1 MNEATPPPSPILR
14 RILAIN
20 ILALAILVAGLL
32 YHGQYRQ
39 SLIDQELVGL
49 RVNAE
54 ILAAALGESAT
65 ELGESNDQRLQPNIA
80 VQMVR
85 RLVET
90 TGGRARLFAPDGTL
104 IADSRR
110 MAGSDSSVLTMTLP
124 SPDSGD
130 NIGRDIFDWPFNV
143 ALDAYESVLGIFHA
157 ERHMPIYRDPPLQ
170 HARDYTEVLS
180 ALQGEASEAV
190 RRTSG
195 SARFVLSTAVP
206 VQSYKQVL
214 GALMLNQDSRHIEEA
229 LRQVQLNIVEVFA
242 LALTVTVL
250 LSLYLARTIARPIR
264 RLAAAAERV
273 RHGHP
278 RQHAIPDFGHR
289 GDEIGELSLALKE
302 MTEALWSRV
311 DAIESFAADV
321 SHEIKNPLTSL
332 RSAVETAARVTD
344 PEQQKKL
351 MDIILDDVK
360 RLDRLISDISDAS
373 RLDAELSRAETEEV
387 NLDAMLSALIEA
399 HGTDPDC
406 HYEYTVKGD
415 LLTFGIESRL
425 GQVFANL
432 LTNAASFSPPDGF
445 IRVHGDGDSN
455 KDEIL
460 VTIDDDGPGIPEGR
474 QETIF
479 ERFYSERP
487 RSEKYGTHSGL
498 GLSISKQIIEAHNG
512 TITAENRLDL
522 NGQIIGARFSVRL
535 SRG

>member
-39 SLIDQELVGL
+39 SLIDQELVAL

-54 ILAAALGESAT
+54 ILAAALGESAM
-65 ELGESNDQRLQPNIA
+65 EVGASNVQRLQPNIA

-110 MAGSDSSVLTMTLP
+110 LAGSDSSVLTIPLP
-124 SPDSGD
+124 SPNGD
-130 NIGRDIFDWPFNV
+130 NIGRDLFDLPFIV
-143 ALDAYESVLGIFHA
+143 ALDAYESVLGFFHS
-157 ERHMPIYRDPPLQ
+157 RRRMPLYRDPPQ
-170 HARDYTEVLS
+170 QQAKDYSEVLS
-180 ALQGEASEAV
+180 ALQGDAADAV
-190 RRTSG
+190 RRTNG
-195 SARFVLSTAVP
+195 NTRLVLSTAVP

-229 LRQVQLNIVEVFA
+229 LRQVQLNIVEIFF
-242 LALTVTVL
+242 LALTVTIL

-278 RQHAIPDFGHR
+278 REHAIPDFGDR

-302 MTEALWSRV
+302 MTEALWARV

-373 RLDAELSRAETEEV
+373 RLDAELSRADTE
-387 NLDAMLSALIEA
+387 NIDLDAMLSTLIEA
-399 HGTDPDC
+399 HGTDPNY
-406 HYEYTVKGD
+406 HYEYAVKGD
-415 LLTFGIESRL
+415 LSIYGIESRL

-432 LTNAASFSPPDGF
+432 LTNAASFSPPGGV
-445 IRVHGDGDSN
+445 IRVCGEGEGGDGD
-455 KDEIL
+455 IL
-460 VTIDDDGPGIPEGR
+460 ITIDDEGPGIPEGR
-474 QETIF
+474 ERAIF

-487 RSEKYGTHSGL
+487 KTEKYGTHSGL

-512 TITAENRLDL
+512 TISAENRLDSK
-522 NGQIIGARFSVRL
+522 GQVIGARFCVRL
-535 SRG
+535 PHS